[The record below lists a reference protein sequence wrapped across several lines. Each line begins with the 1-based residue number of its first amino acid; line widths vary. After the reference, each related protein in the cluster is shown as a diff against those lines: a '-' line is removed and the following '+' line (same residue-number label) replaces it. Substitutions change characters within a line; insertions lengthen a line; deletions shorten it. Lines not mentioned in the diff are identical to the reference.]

1 MEAGDNMS
9 LTGAVLSALGEE
21 GSLILHA
28 GKNLTMDTGSL
39 EAKKDMT
46 ENSDNYIRTFTSAP
60 IEKQRRQTHSQ
71 PGKPSSSR
79 RVRI

>member
-28 GKNLTMDTGSL
+28 GKNLTLDTGL
-39 EAKKDMT
+39 
-46 ENSDNYIRTFTSAP
+46 IRP
-60 IEKQRRQTHSQ
+60 K
-71 PGKPSSSR
+71 
-79 RVRI
+79 

>member
-46 ENSDNYIRTFTSAP
+46 ENSDNYIRFL
-60 IEKQRRQTHSQ
+60 RQINYMVKL
-71 PGKPSSSR
+71 GGLNYILK
-79 RVRI
+79 

>member
-39 EAKKDMT
+39 EAKQDIT
-46 ENSDNYIRTFTSAP
+46 ENSDNYIRFL
-60 IEKQRRQTHSQ
+60 KQINYMFKL
-71 PGKPSSSR
+71 GGLNYILK
-79 RVRI
+79 